1 MSIME
6 LGALGEFVAAVAVLI
21 TLIYLTIQVRNTR
34 EESTRAVL
42 QSRAELS
49 VGSLMSSAASDG
61 LSAAYARAAEAVGE
75 THTGFVAELMQ
86 RGVGREDA
94 LRLQRAE
101 MANWRRNATAFRLE
115 GWGEN
120 DSMLRNVYSSEL
132 AGLFWDHFVRNIG
145 SSSDTRM
152 FVEHVNQ
159 LLAKAD
165 TEAQQ

>member
-21 TLIYLTIQVRNTR
+21 TLIYLTFQVRHTR

-49 VGSLMSSAASDG
+49 VGTLMSSAASDG

-75 THTGFVAELMQ
+75 TPTGFVAELMQ
-86 RGVGREDA
+86 RGVSREDA
-94 LRLQRAE
+94 MRLVKAE
-101 MANWRRNATAFRLE
+101 QANWRRNATSFRLE
-115 GWGEN
+115 GRGEN
-120 DSMLRNVYSSEL
+120 DNMLRSVYSSGL
-132 AGLFWDHFVRNIG
+132 SRLFWDHFVRDTGG
-145 SSSDTRM
+145 SPDMRL

-159 LLAKAD
+159 LLAKA
-165 TEAQQ
+165 EAQQ